1 MPKDSIIDP
10 EDAAISAGLTYV
22 NDDMPGITRQRSGK
36 GFSYKGPD
44 GRTITNKA
52 ERKRLASLAIPPA
65 YVDVWICPDPRG
77 HIQATGRD
85 AKGRKQYR
93 YHPEFRELRDSSKY
107 DRMLDFARGLPQL
120 RAQVDADMSRRG
132 LPVEKVLA
140 TIVFLLENTMIRVGN
155 TRYARENKSHGLT
168 TLRMRHVTL
177 DGNQVRF
184 KFKGKSGKEWNLG
197 LRDRRVARIIRAV
210 QEIPGQHLFQ
220 YVDDDG
226 TRRQVTSTEVNDYL
240 RQITGR
246 QVTAKDFRTWTGT
259 VLAALALAEYEKADS
274 EAAAKRNVRDAI
286 ESVAARLGNT
296 PTICRQ
302 CYVHPQIIDAYLAD
316 ELRLELADT
325 IDDTLTQ
332 TDLRPE
338 ETQVLRFLKK
348 RLKT

>member
-10 EDAAISAGLTYV
+10 EDAALSAGLTYV
-22 NDDMPGITRQRSGK
+22 NDDMPGITRRRAGK
-36 GFSYKGPD
+36 GFSYKD
-44 GRTITNKA
+44 AQGRTITDPA
-52 ERKRLASLAIPPA
+52 ERKRLAALAIPPA
-65 YVDVWICPDPRG
+65 YGDVWICPDPRG
-77 HIQATGRD
+77 HILATGRD

-93 YHPEFRELRDSSKY
+93 YHPDFRALRDSSKY
-107 DRMLDFARGLPQL
+107 DRMLDFARGLPDL
-120 RAQVDADMSRRG
+120 RARVAEDMGRRG
-132 LPVEKVLA
+132 LPAEKVLA

-168 TLRMRHVTL
+168 TLRMRHVAL
-177 DGNQVRF
+177 EGNQVRF
-184 KFKGKSGKEWNLG
+184 RFKGKSGKEWDLG
-197 LRDRRVARIIRAV
+197 LRDRRVARIIRAI

-226 TRRQVTSTEVNDYL
+226 ARRQVTSTEVNDYL
-240 RQITGR
+240 RAVTGR

-259 VLAALALAEYEKADS
+259 VLAALALCEYEKADS

-316 ELRLELADT
+316 DLKLDLRGR
-325 IDDTLTQ
+325 IDDTLT
-332 TDLRPE
+332 TAALRPE
-338 ETQVLRFLKK
+338 EEQVLRFLKR

>member
-44 GRTITNKA
+44 GRTITDKV

-155 TRYARENKSHGLT
+155 PRYARENKSHGLT

>member
-44 GRTITNKA
+44 GRTITDKA

-197 LRDRRVARIIRAV
+197 LRDRRVARVIRAV

-259 VLAALALAEYEKADS
+259 VLAALTLAEYEKADS

>member
-44 GRTITNKA
+44 GRTITDKA

-220 YVDDDG
+220 YVDDVG
-226 TRRQVTSTEVNDYL
+226 ARRQVTSTEVNDYL

>member
-44 GRTITNKA
+44 GRTITDKA

>member
-44 GRTITNKA
+44 GRTITDKA

-93 YHPEFRELRDSSKY
+93 YHPEFRELRASSKY
-107 DRMLDFARGLPQL
+107 ARMLDFARGLPQL

-140 TIVFLLENTMIRVGN
+140 TMVFLLENTMIRVGN

-226 TRRQVTSTEVNDYL
+226 ARRQVTSTEVNDYL

>member
-44 GRTITNKA
+44 GRTITDKA

-226 TRRQVTSTEVNDYL
+226 TRRQVTSTEVNDYM

>member
-44 GRTITNKA
+44 GRTITDKA

-65 YVDVWICPDPRG
+65 YCDVWICPDPRG

-93 YHPEFRELRDSSKY
+93 YHPDFRELRDSSKY

>member
-44 GRTITNKA
+44 GRTITDKA

-93 YHPEFRELRDSSKY
+93 YHLEFRELRDSSKY

>member
-44 GRTITNKA
+44 GRTITDKA

-197 LRDRRVARIIRAV
+197 LRDRRVARVIRAV

-246 QVTAKDFRTWTGT
+246 QVTAKDFRTWIGT